1 MVIDTYAK
9 VFNGRTKAIQV
20 INMLIMGIWVINL
33 LLMYSDAH
41 DMTEPLT
48 QVHTSLLV
56 LNITA
61 FGAGLLGYLCKGQRA
76 YGFKSASLLLAGVF
90 HAITASTY
98 VLNYPPLRVG
108 LLQELM
114 FAVVFFLSGV
124 YTLTNEERYAN
135 SRANAG

>member
-1 MVIDTYAK
+1 MLIDTYAK

-41 DMTEPLT
+41 DITEPLK

-56 LNITA
+56 LNITS
-61 FGAGLLGYLCKGQRA
+61 FGFGLLSYLCDGQRA
-76 YGFKSASLLLAGVF
+76 YGLKSASLLLAGVF

-98 VLNYPPLRVG
+98 VMNYPPLRVG

-124 YTLTNEERYAN
+124 YTLANEELYAN
-135 SRANAG
+135 SRTHTS